1 LYEVHIHVVGVVLQ
15 LGENGLRSGF
25 LANFDEDFY
34 LLKLQVER
42 IIKLAVEYFRGV
54 LKDGWLLLKHKVYIP
69 E

>member
-1 LYEVHIHVVGVVLQ
+1 MQ

-42 IIKLAVEYFRGV
+42 IIKLAVKYFRGV